1 MLGSYRHTAA
11 GEVGRGRTLVR
22 LALPL
27 ACVLGASACDL
38 NGLVD
43 IGDSLLDPDAAL
55 LDHPGRQLIKGHY
68 SGLKIAGSGDSGG
81 YVLARHDGVDPP
93 AVALVPF
100 LKGDPCE
107 YAPAFGYDRFSSRVD
122 IELPGTISVQVDQNE
137 QNAAFGTVRFIDYDC
152 NEVIGEIPDTAL
164 PGPLFPGSE
173 PFGMLAR
180 SGDGTLYLIDAK
192 ELERTVIAPH
202 VDYGVVAGSFLFT
215 LEAGEIVVRDED
227 LKEVANIGSGVTAL
241 VATGGLRLPLA
252 YQDET
257 GMHTWNEDDG
267 ETSLGEEGCSPWYV
281 STDTVA
287 YLDPCDER
295 RLAVRASSDSVF
307 GVQDSD
313 GLVTLR
319 GPAGADLGSLTMP
332 AGNAQSPV
340 SLTEMA
346 IVTTPDA
353 ATKSGDLLALTIPT
367 DPPTDEGDVQ
377 LEAASLARNV
387 TYTPQHG
394 VYYKAYDGQRGTLLD
409 FERDDDGRISGV
421 VELLENVASLPY
433 ASPYSYMGVLA
444 NYDGEVGSLVRLTR
458 KKDGTLDRD
467 LIGENVPLQ
476 KFVGDYKTEMVA
488 YVSEL
493 DDEGF
498 GILTIVDDLGPY
510 QVAENVLVNQI
521 DSLDDPQGVVF
532 TSPSDVSGA
541 FELHAW
547 LVEAELD
554 LMIHDAASEYIAIPW
569 PSPGVLYAVPEG
581 DDAGLWFAKAR

>member
-1 MLGSYRHTAA
+1 
-11 GEVGRGRTLVR
+11 VR

-100 LKGDPCE
+100 LKGEPCE

-152 NEVIGEIPDTAL
+152 KEVIDEIPDTAL

-192 ELERTVIAPH
+192 ELERTVVAPH

-227 LKEVANIGSGVTAL
+227 LKEVEHVGSGVQAL
-241 VATGGLRLPLA
+241 VATGGTHLPLA
-252 YQDET
+252 YKDET
-257 GMHTWNEDDG
+257 GMHVWNEKSG
-267 ETSLGEEGCSPWYV
+267 ESLLSEAGCSPWFIGL
-281 STDTVA
+281 DAVA
-287 YLDPCDER
+287 YYDPCDSG
-295 RLAVRASSDSVF
+295 RLAIHAPKDFVF
-307 GVQDSD
+307 GD
-313 GLVTLR
+313 GGAEGMVTLR
-319 GPAGADLGSLTMP
+319 GPEKTVLSSMTITPGVAKAPASLSEISLVMAQTLG
-332 AGNAQSPV
+332 GN
-340 SLTEMA
+340 
-346 IVTTPDA
+346 
-353 ATKSGDLLALTIPT
+353 SGDLLVLTVPDDAT
-367 DPPTDEGDVQ
+367 SDEDDVQ
-377 LEAASLARNV
+377 LEAVPLATNV
-387 TYTPQHG
+387 TYVPGHG
-394 VYYKAYDGQRGTLLD
+394 VYYKDYENQRGTLLD

-421 VELLENVASLPY
+421 VELLEQVASVPY

-444 NYDGEVGSLVRLTR
+444 NYDGEVGNLVRLTR
-458 KKDGTLDRD
+458 KKDGTIDRD
-467 LIGENVPLQ
+467 LIGEDVPLQ
-476 KFVGDYKTEMVA
+476 RFVGDYKTEMVA

-554 LMIHDAASEYIAIPW
+554 LTIHEAASEYIAIPW